1 MSKNTEVY
9 FTHPLTVNPVLLKA
23 LGNLDLQETAELARY
38 RRLRGVKQVAL
49 AKSYLPQ
56 EMIPANTLSA
66 SLIYPPRRRANSSSA
81 DDYLE
86 SSARLLETLGEDEIL
101 IPASDPLL
109 PGGLTPL
116 SITSMLMFLVAS
128 ALVGSA
134 FVSPWVL
141 EQLAFHQNQPNALT
155 TTPGKLEKCPP
166 IGSPFAQ
173 LCEATALG
181 VPLASLAR
189 DEFVDLDLASLAT
202 LQPSPGSSRLGD
214 KLTPATPS
222 LINNRDK
229 PTPTLP
235 LDPVGATNL
244 TDALLPPSIRDNFY
258 YVLTVYAGSRSL
270 ESAKAIVPDAYIR
283 QLAQDKWIQM
293 GAFKTR
299 ADAALFVAQLKE
311 KGILAS
317 VYP

>member
-23 LGNLDLQETAELARY
+23 LGSLDLQETAELCRY

-49 AKSYLPQ
+49 AK
-56 EMIPANTLSA
+56 PANILSA
-66 SLIYPPRRRANSSSA
+66 SLICPPLRRANSSSA

-86 SSARLLETLGEDEIL
+86 SSARLLETPGVDETL
-101 IPASDPLL
+101 IPTSAPLL

-141 EQLAFHQNQPNALT
+141 EQLSFHQNQPNAT
-155 TTPGKLEKCPP
+155 TSGQLEKRPP
-166 IGSPFAQ
+166 IGYPN
-173 LCEATALG
+173 
-181 VPLASLAR
+181 LAG
-189 DEFVDLDLASLAT
+189 DEFVDLDLASLTT
-202 LQPSPGSSRLGD
+202 LKPSPGSERVGD
-214 KLTPATPS
+214 KLIPPTPN
-222 LINNRDK
+222 LIHHQE
-229 PTPTLP
+229 PTPTPP
-235 LDPVGATNL
+235 LAPVGAGNL
-244 TDALLPPSIRDNFY
+244 TEALLPPASGDNFY
-258 YVLTVYAGSRSL
+258 YVLTVYTGSRSL

-283 QLAQDKWIQM
+283 QLATEKWIQM

-299 ADAALFVAQLKE
+299 ADATLFVAQLKE
-311 KGILAS
+311 KGIFAS

>member
-9 FTHPLTVNPVLLKA
+9 FTHPDSVNPVLLKA
-23 LGNLDLQETAELARY
+23 LGSLDLQETAELARY

-56 EMIPANTLSA
+56 DLLPANTLST
-66 SLIYPPRRRANSSSA
+66 SLIYPPRRGANSSSP

-86 SSARLLETLGEDEIL
+86 SSARLLETSGVDETL
-101 IPASDPLL
+101 IPASDTLL

-116 SITSMLMFLVAS
+116 SITSMLMFLVTS

-134 FVSPWVL
+134 FMSPWVL
-141 EQLAFHQNQPNALT
+141 EQLAFNQNQPNTLT
-155 TTPGKLEKCPP
+155 TTPGELEKRPP
-166 IGSPFAQ
+166 IGYPFAQ
-173 LCEATALG
+173 Q
-181 VPLASLAR
+181 PLASLAR

-202 LQPSPGSSRLGD
+202 LQPSPGSSTLGD
-214 KLTPATPS
+214 KLTPATSS
-222 LINNRDK
+222 LKFNQAK
-229 PTPTLP
+229 PTPSP
-235 LDPVGATNL
+235 PVDPVGAANL

-258 YVLTVYAGSRSL
+258 YVLTFYTGSRSL

-283 QLAQDKWIQM
+283 QLATEKWIQM

-299 ADAALFVAQLKE
+299 DDAALFVASLKE
-311 KGILAS
+311 KGIFAS